1 MLHKCLSAFCPPLFS
16 VPLVISPL
24 AFLPFLRSSCGYLFC
39 PFSSGVFSFSTSS
52 FGGFG
57 LLHSPAYSSPSA
69 CSLGVPGTSVL
80 PSSGVSMGW
89 GVCIRGVLHRY
100 CLRLS
105 CRCFFSLRCLATS
118 VCASSCGSFFLSSC
132 FPASGCLRVLSLTLL
147 SCLRL
152 PCRGLS
158 LLLLA
163 GALLRWFQCFLVTC
177 GALPGAPLLS
187 AASVALLLLAP
198 LRVSKV
204 LPLRCLGL
212 LGLFVS
218 MRFAPGRSRVF
229 SGLFSYSFLRC
240 SSCLRCRSLW
250 LCLSAVQAL
259 LGFLFPCSL
268 LLGFSAASSLPPFC
282 AAPVASA
289 AGLSAFP
296 QLRLATSLFSLALLL
311 CLAVLRLMLR
321 CLGLL

>member
-39 PFSSGVFSFSTSS
+39 PFSYGVFSFSTSS

-89 GVCIRGVLHRY
+89 GFVYVEFCTGIASGSY
-100 CLRLS
+100 
-105 CRCFFSLRCLATS
+105 RCFFSLHCLATS

-132 FPASGCLRVLSLTLL
+132 FPASGCLRVLSPVFSLAFLFL
-147 SCLRL
+147 DVAWL
-152 PCRGLS
+152 GLS
-158 LLLLA
+158 SAGFSVSLLPAVLCLALHYCLL
-163 GALLRWFQCFLVTC
+163 
-177 GALPGAPLLS
+177 PLF
-187 AASVALLLLAP
+187 ALLLLAP
-198 LRVSKV
+198 LRVSKA

-218 MRFAPGRSRVF
+218 MQFAPGRSRVF
-229 SGLFSYSFLRC
+229 SGFFSYSFFFFFFFFFC
-240 SSCLRCRSLW
+240 T
-250 LCLSAVQAL
+250 AL
-259 LGFLFPCSL
+259 L
-268 LLGFSAASSLPPFC
+268 
-282 AAPVASA
+282 ASA
-289 AGLSAFP
+289 AGLFGFASP
-296 QLRLATSLFSLALLL
+296 LSRP
-311 CLAVLRLMLR
+311 C
-321 CLGLL
+321 